1 MKKSFKRVV
10 AFLLVIFMITSDL
23 ATQRVFAQD
32 VQSEFGTETVTETE
46 TATETEAVAETETA
60 AETEAVAETETAAE
74 TEAVAETETV
84 AETEAA
90 AETETAAETEAVAE
104 TETAAETEAVAES
117 ETAPLLNYVYVDENN
132 VEMPGT
138 QNIVM
143 SFGDEN
149 TVIDSA
155 KLHIQNA
162 DGEEHVLE
170 AAKLDGNAVLFT
182 ESYLESSAEG
192 VYTLYSYDITVNGT
206 TYTQVL
212 SEAGVD
218 VSYGVNQTAES
229 QPDAYVV
236 DENDTDDDVDYNIV
250 SFDENGNQTSEDS
263 IEEAIESNSD
273 GAEKKLK
280 SSGGNIVVVLDPGH
294 GGPCELCKKCK
305 C

>member
-155 KLHIQNA
+155 KLHIQNP
-162 DGEEHVLE
+162 
-170 AAKLDGNAVLFT
+170 
-182 ESYLESSAEG
+182 SA
-192 VYTLYSYDITVNGT
+192 
-206 TYTQVL
+206 
-212 SEAGVD
+212 
-218 VSYGVNQTAES
+218 
-229 QPDAYVV
+229 
-236 DENDTDDDVDYNIV
+236 
-250 SFDENGNQTSEDS
+250 F
-263 IEEAIESNSD
+263 
-273 GAEKKLK
+273 
-280 SSGGNIVVVLDPGH
+280 
-294 GGPCELCKKCK
+294 
-305 C
+305 